1 MAVLNE
7 ERMSFSLSLDASAH
21 FEVHFVFSFETNADF
36 SKVKSRT
43 SAAALLRSSL
53 SWDVA
58 RRRLVG
64 HRRLRSSS
72 FLWSWILEDGTDAL
86 SRNVGDCQHSRG
98 TCLTQERRSVKG
110 KSAREASEQRWLVGF
125 D

>member
-1 MAVLNE
+1 MLNE

-21 FEVHFVFSFETNADF
+21 FEVHFVFSFETSADLG
-36 SKVKSRT
+36 KV
-43 SAAALLRSSL
+43 LLRSSL

-58 RRRLVG
+58 RRR
-64 HRRLRSSS
+64 
-72 FLWSWILEDGTDAL
+72 FLWSWILEDGTDTL

-110 KSAREASEQRWLVGF
+110 KSAREASERRWLVGF